1 MSAMTTPFRILVV
14 CTGNICR
21 SPLLEQIWRSKLDP
35 AYVTLHSAGTHALVD
50 RPMPDDAQRVAQY
63 WGVEPD
69 AAAGHRAQQLSVE
82 HIIGSDLVVTLARE
96 HRAEVVRTV
105 PTASRKTVTVRELA
119 RLLESLEGAPGLD
132 LRGLRSLALADALR
146 ELVPMVLGER
156 GVAAPPA
163 DPDDDDVVDP
173 YRLAPEVYDQSGEQ
187 IVDATNRIFASLQRL
202 AAR

>member
-1 MSAMTTPFRILVV
+1 MSAITTPFRILVV

-50 RPMPDDAQRVAQY
+50 RGMPDDAQRVAQY
-63 WGVEPD
+63 WGVD
-69 AAAGHRAQQLSVE
+69 GQAAAAHRAQQLSVE
-82 HIIGSDLVVTLARE
+82 HIIGSDLVITLARD

-105 PTASRKTVTVRELA
+105 PSAFRKTVTVREAA
-119 RLLESLEGAPGLD
+119 RLLESLEEAPGVD

-146 ELVPMVLGER
+146 ELVPLALSER
-156 GVAAPPA
+156 GVAPPPA
-163 DPDDDDVVDP
+163 HPDDDDVVDP

-187 IVDATNRIFASLQRL
+187 IIDATNRIFASLQRL